1 MQMECVI
8 LYRLK
13 DCKIEFVRDAPMS
26 ISPAVFPDHDAAVA
40 YAVDHFAPSQAD
52 YQIVELDEL

>member
-1 MQMECVI
+1 VECVI

-13 DCKIEFVRDAPMS
+13 DNCKIEFVRDAPMS
-26 ISPAVFPDHDAAVA
+26 ISPAVFPDMDAAIG
-40 YAVDHFAPSQAD
+40 YAMDHFAPSKAD